1 MLVKYQS
8 PRSLFNLNN
17 VDHFLNDFFTNQS
30 QDLQDQEISPRI
42 NVEENDNEW
51 VISAELP
58 GVLKEDV
65 NVNFQDN
72 VLSISGEKKIE
83 DKDESKNYHRFERSS
98 GKFNRSL
105 KVNTSV
111 VAEKIKADYKD
122 GILTITLPKAEEAK
136 PKSIDISVK

>member
-17 VDHFLNDFFTNQS
+17 ADHFLNDFFSNQS